1 MNLYVYITRRYNILD
16 QSQYIVYNIL
26 YQKHRENV
34 GQDMQD
40 QFNINSIAQ
49 GYVYENLFN
58 YPINLLSFM
67 YCKYTFILNFYRV

>member
-16 QSQYIVYNIL
+16 
-26 YQKHRENV
+26 QKHRENV

-49 GYVYENLFN
+49 VYVYENLFN
-58 YPINLLSFM
+58 YPIKSD
-67 YCKYTFILNFYRV
+67 FIHVL